1 MIAHFSLRA
10 GGSNED
16 KVDPG
21 NGLIQVKSTYC
32 LGKVGTYLTWSLPHR
47 SGGSVPEPRLVHCR
61 GCREKSSIRLFVLSI
76 FYYLLCRYSH
86 HGIHRWTL

>member
-1 MIAHFSLRA
+1 MIVHFSLRA

-32 LGKVGTYLTWSLPHR
+32 LPIRHGICRIEVVVRFQNLVLFIVEVAEKVQHSIVR
-47 SGGSVPEPRLVHCR
+47 SV
-61 GCREKSSIRLFVLSI
+61 
-76 FYYLLCRYSH
+76 YLLLP
-86 HGIHRWTL
+86 TV

>member
-32 LGKVGTYLTWSLPHR
+32 LPIRHGICRIEVVVR
-47 SGGSVPEPRLVHCR
+47 FQNLVLFIVEVA
-61 GCREKSSIRLFVLSI
+61 EKSPAFDCSFCLI
-76 FYYLLCRYSH
+76 LLP
-86 HGIHRWTL
+86 TV